1 MSQEIN
7 WYNLTNIDA
16 VTLKKTNV
24 EETGQEQY
32 ELGTK
37 IFELPKIK
45 YYDEFDN
52 AAPNSAD
59 EFEKS
64 WKSSPSHLSQ
74 LTVTDIVN
82 GKLKDFSFYNPG
94 KIIQPTRY
102 TTGPLGFFSSRSL
115 DGWAVDSTPNL
126 INRLFGLTYGMID
139 KNWIRKAAMTVKRGG
154 SKQKR
159 MKNNKTKKSFVV
171 TNRQFR

>member
-16 VTLKKTNV
+16 ITLKKTNV
-24 EETGQEQY
+24 EETGQEEY

-52 AAPNSAD
+52 AAPNSAG

-64 WKSSPSHLSQ
+64 WKSSPSHLSKA
-74 LTVTDIVN
+74 TVNDIVN

-94 KIIQPTRY
+94 KIIEPTRY
-102 TTGPLGFFSSRSL
+102 ARGPFGLLSSRPL
-115 DGWAVDSTPNL
+115 EGWLLNSTPNL
-126 INRLFGLTYGMID
+126 INRLFGATYGMID
-139 KNWIRKAAMTVKRGG
+139 KNWIKKGAMTVRKGG
-154 SKQKR
+154 SRQKS
-159 MKNNKTKKSFVV
+159 MKNNKTKKLLAVA
-171 TNRQFR
+171 NRQLR

>member
-24 EETGQEQY
+24 EETGQEEY

-45 YYDEFDN
+45 YYDEFSN
-52 AAPNSAD
+52 AVTSAS
-59 EFEKS
+59 EFENA
-64 WKSSPSHLSQ
+64 WKSSPSHLSNA
-74 LTVTDIVN
+74 TVNDIVS
-82 GKLKDFSFYNPG
+82 GKLTDFSFYNPG
-94 KIIQPTRY
+94 QIIQPTRY
-102 TTGPLGFFSSRSL
+102 ARALFGSISAKYLE
-115 DGWAVDSTPNL
+115 GWAVSSTPNM

-139 KNWIRKAAMTVKRGG
+139 KNWIKKSAMTQKRVNRGG
-154 SKQKR
+154 SRQKR
-159 MKNNKTKKSFVV
+159 MKNNKTKKLLVV
-171 TNRQFR
+171 TNR